1 MVKTIQV
8 PIVVELEE
16 ALKHTALMLMEERGS
31 SAYSVK
37 VAAQLIFWDLL
48 PTVVESLDLMEDMVE
63 EISVSTAVMFGEYTE
78 GLAPGSIPSASIA
91 VVHNIC
97 NNICLY

>member
-8 PIVVELEE
+8 SIVVELEE

-48 PTVVESLDLMEDMVE
+48 PTLVKSLDLMENVVVE

-78 GLAPGSIPSASIA
+78 GLAPRSIPSASIA

-97 NNICLY
+97 NICL